1 MKTKIF
7 LLLLLIAQISFAQ
20 EINAKFIEKK
30 TLKTDQFIGIDDLAN
45 LYYIKNNT
53 LFKKTK
59 NETLSYANIALGKIE
74 SVDIH
79 NSFKIIVFYKE
90 FNSVVF
96 LDNKLNELST
106 RVDFTNETLFHNV
119 LFVSHSSENNIWL
132 FADDNKLHLYDF
144 QNRFEKLQ
152 TQPITF
158 YEPNFVCSQLISSYK
173 EVYVAGNSGILQFNQ
188 YGNFIY
194 LFNSK
199 NVRSLNIYKEGFIY
213 VKENKIFY
221 QNKEK
226 TIPVVLNFDG
236 NIKDFKLNNG
246 FITINDGL
254 AVYIYQLL

>member
-1 MKTKIF
+1 MKTKLLF
-7 LLLLLIAQISFAQ
+7 LLLLFAQISFAQ
-20 EINAKFIEKK
+20 DVSVKFIEKK
-30 TLKTDQFIGIDDLAN
+30 ILNADQFIGIDDLEN

-79 NSFKIIVFYKE
+79 NSFKIIVFYKD

-96 LDNKLNELST
+96 LDSKLNELST
-106 RVDFTNETLFHNV
+106 RIDFTKETFVNNV

-173 EVYVAGNSGILQFNQ
+173 DVYVIGNSGILQFNQ
-188 YGNFIY
+188 FGNFIY
-194 LFNSK
+194 FTNSK
-199 NVRSLNIYKEGFIY
+199 NVQSLNIYKEGFIY
-213 VKENKIFY
+213 VKDNEIFY

-226 TIPVVLNFDG
+226 TLPIVLNFEG

-246 FITINDGL
+246 FLTIYDGL
-254 AVYIYQLL
+254 AIYIYQLL